1 MKVFRIEWYKDDGG
15 GLEDFIAQDILECL
29 ISFYNYWDD
38 TPKNRIVKS
47 IKEIELSDTKFIRNV
62 TKF

>member
-15 GLEDFIAQDILECL
+15 GLEDIIAQDILECL
-29 ISFYNYWDD
+29 KSFYEYWSDI
-38 TPKNRIVKS
+38 PKNRIVKS
-47 IKEIELSDTKFIRNV
+47 IQEIELSDTKFIRNV